1 MVFSLVSLAGV
12 EPACPSRAPGFEPGV
27 STIPPQRHIAGRR
40 RLELRQGGFG
50 RRAVGR
56 AARAANADSAETAVG
71 RASAAIGH
79 SVAQPRNGNGSCEG
93 DTQSKRLILR
103 AIRLG
108 TGLAADTAVRIRQV
122 ERRVIGTAFRSLLHR
137 RFGSSSSLLG
147 LSGHESVGRASA
159 TIGGSLPLRPPR
171 VHGVGETTILRD
183 HVGDAD
189 TQTV

>member
-1 MVFSLVSLAGV
+1 MRPRRCFPAEDSSPCSPPSASVSRRG
-12 EPACPSRAPGFEPGV
+12 SRCA
-27 STIPPQRHIAGRR
+27 ANR
-40 RLELRQGGFG
+40 RLDS

-56 AARAANADSAETAVG
+56 AAREANADSAETAVG
-71 RASAAIGH
+71 RANAAIGH

-137 RFGSSSSLLG
+137 RFGSGSSLLG
-147 LSGHESVGRASA
+147 LPGHESVFR
-159 TIGGSLPLRPPR
+159 LRPLQPEPH
-171 VHGVGETTILRD
+171 VHLRYI
-183 HVGDAD
+183 VVAL
-189 TQTV
+189 VRCSCASYRLPVCR